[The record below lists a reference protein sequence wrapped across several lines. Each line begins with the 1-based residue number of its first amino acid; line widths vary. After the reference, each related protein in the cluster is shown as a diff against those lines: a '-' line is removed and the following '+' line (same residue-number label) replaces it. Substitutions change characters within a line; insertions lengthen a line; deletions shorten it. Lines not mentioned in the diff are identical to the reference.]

1 MRMGTP
7 AARWVLLATVLGSGV
22 AFLDGTVVN
31 VALPSIAEDLD
42 ASTGDLQWVVNAY
55 LVTLSAFVLLGGSL
69 GDRYGRKRVFLLGL
83 AGFTAAS
90 MVCGLAPNIGVLIA
104 ARSVQGVGAALLVP
118 GSLAIISA
126 AFHPDDRAAAVG
138 VWSGLGGVAGAVG
151 PFVGG
156 YLIDSVSWRLAFFIN
171 LPLALGVV
179 VASRHV
185 PESQADGA
193 PGLDLA
199 GAVTASAGL
208 ALSTYALIEGRP
220 AIGVAGLAV
229 LVVFVVVEARAP
241 APMLPLTLFRN
252 RQFSGANLTT
262 LAMYAALSGAFFLL
276 VLQLQVALGYSALEA
291 GSALLPVTL
300 LMVGLSSRA
309 GAWAQRIGPRLP
321 MTIGPVGVAAGL
333 LLWTRVGVG
342 TTYVEAVLPGAVVFG
357 LGLAC
362 TVAPLT
368 ATIMASAD
376 AAHLGAASGV
386 NNAIARIAGLLAV
399 AILPIVVGLD
409 VSGSPASVDTAVN
422 DAMVIAAVLALLGG
436 VVAFL
441 TVRTGADVE
450 TPTQATVAAQPCGD
464 PCLEH
469 LRAA

>member
-1 MRMGTP
+1 
-7 AARWVLLATVLGSGV
+7 
-22 AFLDGTVVN
+22 
-31 VALPSIAEDLD
+31 
-42 ASTGDLQWVVNAY
+42 
-55 LVTLSAFVLLGGSL
+55 
-69 GDRYGRKRVFLLGL
+69 
-83 AGFTAAS
+83 
-90 MVCGLAPNIGVLIA
+90 
-104 ARSVQGVGAALLVP
+104 
-118 GSLAIISA
+118 
-126 AFHPDDRAAAVG
+126 
-138 VWSGLGGVAGAVG
+138 
-151 PFVGG
+151 
-156 YLIDSVSWRLAFFIN
+156 
-171 LPLALGVV
+171 
-179 VASRHV
+179 
-185 PESQADGA
+185 
-193 PGLDLA
+193 
-199 GAVTASAGL
+199 
-208 ALSTYALIEGRP
+208 
-220 AIGVAGLAV
+220 
-229 LVVFVVVEARAP
+229 
-241 APMLPLTLFRN
+241 
-252 RQFSGANLTT
+252 
-262 LAMYAALSGAFFLL
+262 
-276 VLQLQVALGYSALEA
+276 
-291 GSALLPVTL
+291 
-300 LMVGLSSRA
+300 
-309 GAWAQRIGPRLP
+309 